1 MHHRRLPSF
10 SCQRIHITRSD
21 RKSCLFF
28 GFSADPFHICS
39 KKRIH
44 AGNADHH
51 NRRLLLQTVTD
62 LLYSLWHFFQMSS
75 RYDIGLIHRKIK
87 EPILI
92 LRHGTDHGRIPSAA
106 SRCHDQHDRIRDRKA
121 RSLYT
126 ESFRSRRIK
135 CKRRRRTVDQMCIR
149 PELFRNVISSPL
161 L

>member
-1 MHHRRLPSF
+1 MHHRRLPPF
-10 SCQRIHITRSD
+10 SCQRIHITRSN

-51 NRRLLLQTVTD
+51 NRRLLRKAVAD
-62 LLYSLWHFFQMSS
+62 LLYCLRYLLQVSS
-75 RYDIGLIHRKIK
+75 RYDIRLIHREIE
-87 EPILI
+87 EPVLI
-92 LRHGTDHGRIPSAA
+92 LRHGTDHGCIPSTA
-106 SRCHDQHDRIRDRKA
+106 SRCHDQHDRIRDCKPS
-121 RSLYT
+121 SLYA
-126 ESFRSRRIK
+126 ESFRSRRVES
-135 CKRRRRTVDQMCIR
+135 KRRRRTVDQMCIR